1 MEKSI
6 ASALL
11 AYTIHYGAVK
21 IYSHLCVPD
30 GMMGFLQGL
39 ITTGSPV
46 CHIGL
51 KIVSGTEISY
61 TTVLMMGITRV
72 IVDKLIKPAELSGA
86 SGN

>member
-11 AYTIHYGAVK
+11 AYTIHYGATK
-21 IYSHLCVPD
+21 LYSHLCIPD

-51 KIVSGTEISY
+51 KIISGTELSY
-61 TTVLMMGITRV
+61 STMLMMGVTRV
-72 IVDKLIKPAELSGA
+72 IVDKLIKPAELSA
-86 SGN
+86 AAGN